1 MASILKTDKVCKYFD
16 GVKAVDKVSIEVEE
30 GIILGIIGPNGD
42 GKNNLFNVLTG
53 MLSETEGKVIYKNK
67 DITRLSPQ
75 DITNIGMSRTFQ
87 NIKLFDHLSA
97 HENVKIG
104 FHTKTKTGFIDAIFK
119 TKTYNNDEQKVNEK
133 GIKLLKRVGLAE
145 KQEIL
150 GQNLSYGDKRRLE
163 IARALAVEPDL
174 LLVDEPTAGMNAKET
189 RTIVELLDKLNDEG
203 ITVIIIEHDMGVI
216 MNLCDE
222 IVVLNDGNV
231 ISRGDPNYVQNDPA
245 VREAYLGKGAS

>member
-30 GIILGIIGPNGD
+30 GIILGIIGPNGA
-42 GKNNLFNVLTG
+42 GKTTLFNVLTG
-53 MLSETEGKVIYKNK
+53 MLAETEGKVIYKNK
-67 DITRLSPQ
+67 DITKLSPQ

>member
-30 GIILGIIGPNGD
+30 GIILGIIGPNGA
-42 GKNNLFNVLTG
+42 GKTTLFNVLTG
-53 MLSETEGKVIYKNK
+53 MLAETEGKVIYKNK
-67 DITRLSPQ
+67 DITKLSPQ

-245 VREAYLGKGAS
+245 VREAYLGKGTS

>member
-1 MASILKTDKVCKYFD
+1 MATILKTDKVCKYFD

-30 GIILGIIGPNGD
+30 GIILGIIGPNGA
-42 GKNNLFNVLTG
+42 GKTTLFNVLTG
-53 MLSETEGKVIYKNK
+53 MLAETDGKVIYKNK
-67 DITRLSPQ
+67 DITKLSPQ
-75 DITNIGMSRTFQ
+75 DITNIGISRTFQ

-119 TKTYNNDEQKVNEK
+119 TKTYKNDEQKVNEK

>member
-1 MASILKTDKVCKYFD
+1 MATILKTDKVCKYFD

-30 GIILGIIGPNGD
+30 GIILGIIGPNGA
-42 GKNNLFNVLTG
+42 GKTTLFNVLTG
-53 MLSETEGKVIYKNK
+53 MLAETEGKVIYKNK
-67 DITRLSPQ
+67 DITKLSPQ